1 MENKT
6 KLLHHKLMKNLLL
19 FFVMILSVSSVM
31 AQRQITGKV
40 AENGQSLPGASVL
53 LKGTDIGAITDEN
66 GMYSISVPNEG
77 GTLVITYVGFA
88 DKEIEIGTQSTI
100 DVELSEDDGLL
111 QEVVVTGYQELRK
124 RDITGAVTVVEVDDL
139 KAIKGSSFTQALAG
153 RATGVTISTS
163 GSPGD
168 ATNVRIRGISSFGN
182 NDPLY
187 IIDGVPVQDQYQNL
201 INPED
206 IESMQVLKDAA
217 TSSIYGSRASN
228 GVIVI
233 TTKKGKSGKTK
244 VSYNSSVGSVS
255 SVKGYDQ
262 TLNTSS
268 EVYAEAMR
276 RKFAKE
282 PGSIPTYATTKGTLP
297 KYIQPIGN
305 TVDEKTYDI
314 LNNQITLLNTA
325 GTNWWKEMTQ
335 SAMIQDHNV
344 NIAGGNDFATF
355 NFSGGYFGQE
365 GVLKFTDYNRASIR
379 MNSVFKAGK
388 NLRFGENVMYAGNWG
403 TNISSTGGSNNEQ
416 GPIGNLLKATPVVSV
431 KDIKGNP
438 GGHLTASSGNFT
450 NPDQILIDNKDNKN
464 KYNRLLGNVFAE
476 ADILSGFTARTSFG
490 VDLGQGFNKG
500 FTYPQPYRAEGAKT
514 ANGFR
519 ENWSTNNSWTWTNT
533 LQYKKNIDQ
542 HAFSVLAGQEAIAY
556 NGRNI
561 GASLS
566 NYFVT
571 DINGWYINTGLADQ
585 GSRTVG
591 SGGSSSRLASVFGK
605 VDYSFD
611 DKYLISGTIRRD
623 GSSKFLSDIRY
634 GVFPAVSVGWR
645 VTGEDFMKDVTWLN
659 DLKLRAS
666 YGEVGN
672 QQIRDYNF
680 TDIYGG
686 GVASTFYDINGNG
699 GAATGYALVSRG
711 NPGTLWESSNS
722 KNIGLDASILGG
734 AVGVVLDVYERATNN
749 LLFAPALPGTAGS
762 AAPPS
767 VNIGAMVNTGVDL
780 GLTYRKRMSSDL
792 EFNAAL
798 NLSHYKN
805 EIVKVADNS
814 DRFYSGGLASR
825 VENADQTFINLVGS
839 PISSFNGFI
848 TDGLIT
854 TEAEKAT
861 QLPGSQIGGL
871 KFKDINGDGKITTAG
886 DIGVMGS
893 PHPDLTGGLNLGVT
907 FKSLDINAFLFG
919 SLGNQIYNYT
929 KMFNYFTNFN
939 SNVSKNFLEIEGTG
953 NNPKVSSLD
962 AVSRSSSDFYLED
975 GSYLRL
981 ANIQLGYNLPKSAYS
996 KLGLGSARFYIQGQN
1011 MLTFTGYSGVDP
1023 AVSNANIGNT
1033 GSVNDTTTGFD
1044 GGNYPAN
1051 KIVNVG
1057 LSLNF

>member
-19 FFVMILSVSSVM
+19 LFVMILSVSSVM

-88 DKEIEIGTQSTI
+88 DKEIEIGTQSVI

-124 RDITGAVTVVEVDDL
+124 RDITGAVTVVQTDDL

-282 PGSIPTYATTKGTLP
+282 PGSIPAYATTPNSLP

-325 GTNWWKEMTQ
+325 GTNWWKEMTRP
-335 SAMIQDHNV
+335 AMIQDHNV

-365 GVLKFTDYNRASIR
+365 GVLKHTDYNRASIR

-431 KDIKGNP
+431 RDIKGNP

-450 NPDQILIDNKDNKN
+450 NPDQILIDNKDNTN

-476 ADILSGFTARTSFG
+476 ADIISGLTARTSFG

-519 ENWSTNNSWTWTNT
+519 EGWSTNNTWTWTNT
-533 LQYKKNIDQ
+533 LQYKKNLDK
-542 HAFSVLAGQEAIAY
+542 HSFAVLAGQEAIAY

-561 GASLS
+561 GASLA

-585 GSRTVG
+585 GSRSVG
-591 SGGSSSRLASVFGK
+591 SGGSSSRLASMFGK

-611 DKYLISGTIRRD
+611 DKYLVSGTIRRD

-645 VTGEDFMKDVTWLN
+645 VSGEDFLKDVTWLN

-711 NPGTLWESSNS
+711 NPGTRWESSNS
-722 KNIGLDASILGG
+722 KNIGLDASIMGG
-734 AVGVVLDVYERATNN
+734 AFGIVLDLYERETND

-762 AAPPS
+762 AAPPT
-767 VNIGAMVNTGVDL
+767 VNVGAMVNTGVDL
-780 GLTYRKRMSSDL
+780 GLTYRKRVSSDL

-805 EIVKVADNS
+805 EIVKIADNS

-839 PISSFNGFI
+839 PISSFNGFL

-907 FKSLDINAFLFG
+907 FKNLDINAFLFG

-962 AVSRSSSDFYLED
+962 AISRSSSDFYLED

-981 ANIQLGYNLPKSAYS
+981 ANLQLGYNLPKSAYG
-996 KLGLGSARFYIQGQN
+996 KLGLGSARVYIQGQN

-1023 AVSNANIGNT
+1023 AVSNANIGNS
-1033 GSVNDTTTGFD
+1033 GNVNDTTTGFD

-1057 LSLNF
+1057 INLNF